1 MLTVVCRPTFRRM
14 CLLAC
19 CAMMSCEVVGF
30 AQTKPSS
37 GSPARN
43 SPPQGSNPAAAEVSG
58 ASDAAEKAVRESA
71 QQFVDAY
78 NRHDAAAIGA
88 MFLPAAQIID
98 EADNT
103 VEGREAIQAVFDEV
117 FQAFPETKVE
127 VRIES
132 IRMIGRS
139 LAVETGTTS
148 TLRSPNEPAETA
160 RYSVVHVLTDGK
172 WLMGLVRDI
181 PSEPTHRDHLQALSW
196 LVGDWIDESETGK
209 VRTQAS
215 WSKDGSFLL
224 QEITVTR
231 ADQEVIRV
239 SQRIGWDP
247 LRKQFRS
254 WMFDSEGG
262 YGESFWTPTESGWL
276 IKATSV
282 NSDGTTSSATNH
294 IQPLSLDRFLFLS
307 VDRVT
312 GNEVLPNAE
321 VVVVR
326 QPPRPA
332 DSENASE

>member
-1 MLTVVCRPTFRRM
+1 MLTAVCRPTFCRM
-14 CLLAC
+14 CLLAW
-19 CAMMSCEVVGF
+19 CALISCEMVGF
-30 AQTKPSS
+30 AQSKPLQKT
-37 GSPARN
+37 PA
-43 SPPQGSNPAAAEVSG
+43 QGSIPPAP
-58 ASDAAEKAVRESA
+58 DTAEKAVRESA

-78 NRHDAAAIGA
+78 NRHDAAAISA
-88 MFLPAAQIID
+88 MYLPAAQIVD

-103 VEGREAIQAVFDEV
+103 IEGREAIQALFENVFK
-117 FQAFPETKVE
+117 AYPETKVE
-127 VRIES
+127 VQIES

-139 LAVETGTTS
+139 LALESGTTT
-148 TLRSPNEPAETA
+148 TLRSSSEPLEVA

-181 PSEPTHRDHLQALSW
+181 PAEPTHRDHLSALSW
-196 LVGDWIDESETGK
+196 LVGEWIDESESGK
-209 VRTQAS
+209 VRTKAS
-215 WSKDGSFLL
+215 WSDDGSFLL
-224 QEITVTR
+224 QDITVTR

-262 YGESFWTPTESGWL
+262 YGESFWTPTDSGWL

-294 IQPLSLDRFLFLS
+294 IQPLSMDRFMFLS

-321 VVVVR
+321 VIVVR
-326 QPPRPA
+326 QPPRPVE
-332 DSENASE
+332 SESFQSSSK